1 VGLWEFEV
9 GWWGRLAGWWCC
21 GSFAKDTS
29 IFVTISSGV
38 SFLLASATESDDLCV
53 CVCVRVREAFGI
65 AKKERKKESKQARKK
80 HKEVLRLW
88 LGRKDLGVWREGV
101 GDLAGSIGQEG
112 EGGCRTH

>member
-1 VGLWEFEV
+1 V

-21 GSFAKDTS
+21 GSFAKETS
-29 IFVTISSGV
+29 IFVAISLGV

-53 CVCVRVREAFGI
+53 CVRARARARLLELQ
-65 AKKERKKESKQARKK
+65 KKERKKESKQARKK

-101 GDLAGSIGQEG
+101 GEQAGSIGQEG
-112 EGGCRTH
+112 EGVCRTH